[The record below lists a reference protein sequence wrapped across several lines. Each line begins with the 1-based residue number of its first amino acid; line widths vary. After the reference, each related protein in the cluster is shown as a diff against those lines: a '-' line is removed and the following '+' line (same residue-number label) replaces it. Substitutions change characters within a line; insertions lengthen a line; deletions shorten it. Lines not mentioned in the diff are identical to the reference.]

1 MKKTYRNERLTQ
13 RMRASAGD
21 ELSLLV
27 HLTRAEKIGT
37 RMLLRNL
44 VEIVSDD
51 PELLVDVVLL
61 LTDTKRNKRGEIG
74 REEYLEAYRT
84 VLNADGLRGASV
96 LASAIEE
103 GAKKAGF
110 PHLTAP
116 EGQAA

>member
-1 MKKTYRNERLTQ
+1 MKRPYKNALLTQ
-13 RMRASAGD
+13 RMRATAGD

-37 RMLLRNL
+37 RMLLRNV
-44 VEIVSDD
+44 VEIVHDD

-61 LTDTKRNKRGEIG
+61 LTDTKRNEDGDIELA
-74 REEYLEAYRT
+74 EYQEAYNA
-84 VLNADGLRGASV
+84 VLAADGLRGASV
-96 LASAIEE
+96 LASAIED

-110 PHLTAP
+110 TGLNTP